1 MPEQDG
7 AMTELT
13 ADGIDRVQDAG
24 SFAAFVARLR
34 QDDDLDDLSLDDF
47 LEQMQ
52 AWVAEGATGGT
63 SALFAA
69 DASYW
74 RFAAEVLLAAAV
86 YE

>member
-1 MPEQDG
+1 
-7 AMTELT
+7 MTELT

-52 AWVAEGATGGT
+52 AWVVDGVAVGN
-63 SALFAA
+63 SDLFTA

>member
-1 MPEQDG
+1 
-7 AMTELT
+7 MTELT

-24 SFAAFVARLR
+24 SFAAFVGRLR
-34 QDDDLDDLSLDDF
+34 QDDDVEDLSLDEF

-52 AWVAEGATGGT
+52 AWVADGVAIGA
-63 SALFAA
+63 SDLFTA

-74 RFAAEVLLAAAV
+74 RFAADALLAAAG

>member
-1 MPEQDG
+1 
-7 AMTELT
+7 MTELS

-52 AWVAEGATGGT
+52 AWVGDGVAVGA
-63 SALFAA
+63 SDLFAA

-74 RFAAEVLLAAAV
+74 RFAAGVLLAAAV